1 MTLNGPVPAPWHGWR
16 SGGVKTGACLAAALV
31 LTAGLPVPVGAAQEA
46 APAGATQ
53 PSPPQPAPGKFRF
66 SFKDAPLDQV
76 LDFFARRAGLPI
88 IFEAPVPQG
97 TLTFI
102 GADDYTF
109 DEALTILNLNLRLR
123 GVQLRREEQFLYLGR
138 LEDAMKTST
147 RVVGDALPEGVRP
160 EEVVNIAIPLQNARA
175 EDVARQIQP
184 LIGSYG
190 GVLAVPT
197 QNLLIVVE
205 TAAQVRRLR
214 EIIGAIDSVRP
225 VDTSY
230 RLFPLR
236 HARADAVL
244 NALKSL
250 MGERRQTIVID
261 KDNNR
266 RTIDEQTVPGLNMTA
281 DPRTNSIV
289 AVGPETRIRVVAEM
303 VALLDVPESA
313 ATDTRVRSFTLA
325 SISADQATQRL
336 NALFSRAPE
345 PRPVIVP
352 VPDLGRVTV
361 VGPAALLDQAAQLLA
376 EVDPGHAGVGSDEP
390 SRTSAIIA
398 LRHALPQAV
407 ESLLTRMLTP
417 RQAQAVRFAASPD
430 GRGLVVTGPTPDV
443 DAIRELIA
451 GVDVPPRTDRQVRLV
466 KVPTGD
472 AAAILDQ
479 ARTLDSRTEQ
489 AEKDPVSSGVE
500 SASRTIWIAG
510 SPAALQR
517 FEQILSQVQANL
529 VADAGVRLIQGLRLR
544 PSVLAERADRLV
556 EPMLAPAGGG
566 PWTRPVIEPV
576 DSIGAM
582 VVRAEPR
589 HLQAI
594 EDLIRRLDGDESANA
609 QIRVIEL
616 QNARASEVEA
626 FLKDWAESAQSLSP
640 RGGPSPAFEVVE
652 ATNTLIIAAQPWQLP
667 ILEQLA
673 RGLDARRVGERP
685 PLRLLTLRTT
695 DATNVAA
702 ILRSR
707 FDARPPEEK
716 SARPVSIDVDA
727 STNTLVVSAHA
738 EALAEIEDVV
748 SQLNEQQAR
757 DAAGREIRIFPLRV
771 ARAEELAQ
779 TLDQMFPEP
788 PVPVDRQT
796 GRPRP
801 DLRPPREVVV
811 RADRGTNSIIVD
823 APGARMAGFEQLV
836 RSLDTRKVPE
846 GVELRTYRVTR
857 ADVSA
862 VANAVR
868 TAAAAGALAR
878 GDAAAHAGPVTV
890 EIEPVSR
897 ALVVTGPSAV
907 FEGVE
912 AIVEQLEG
920 LAARPTTTLSIYPLQ
935 HARADRVL
943 PLVQRLLLSRVRE
956 LQAQDGGLPA
966 GDPAALVEVAADAAS
981 NTLLVSVPASAQSA
995 AGEII
1000 KGLDQPAASSA
1011 TDVRVFRLKRGKAQD
1026 AAAALRVALAAIARP
1041 GEDTP
1046 SVAPE
1051 PASNSLIVTGTAAQ
1065 LARAQ
1070 ALIDQLDNAVQP
1082 DGMGVRTLTLRHTRA
1097 EIIAPVLQQVLTRD
1111 DGLAGLPDWVRGQI
1125 VARRLESGQAPEVR
1139 VAADRRLNAVVVS
1152 GPQRLVDLAEEVVA
1166 QLDTAPGG
1174 GSPSG
1179 QALRV
1184 ITLRNADAKE
1194 LSASIEGVFAEGPS
1208 PEGPPPTVRVDSSS
1222 NSLIVR
1228 GTPEQLKTIEDLAQR
1243 LDAAAVTA
1251 SRQLRTV
1258 PLDRSR
1264 VDAQLMAR
1272 TLQRLLESRGGM
1284 RVEVISTE
1292 ELLRR
1297 AAEEEPP
1304 RPRSEA
1310 HPALPGGV
1318 VYALA
1323 AAVMALQDQPATPLP
1338 TDVTIAVDP
1347 HTNSLLLLGS
1357 PQATER
1363 LAKLAAELQNQMPGE
1378 PAGVRLVTLP
1388 PAFDAQTVV
1397 QIVRPLIQQIGPL
1410 SPTNPGGFTGP
1421 VSLVPDPTGSAVIVL
1436 ANDTDF
1442 SVVGPMIASITQLDA
1457 PSSLTVKVYRLSNL
1471 SAARAKQSVD
1481 DLVSAAPRGAQAR
1494 RLRGLDVTL
1503 EGAPG
1508 QAPVQGRI
1516 DPALV
1521 RTVADATGGSLIV
1534 AAPAETVPLI
1544 DRFVALMDQSPVSD
1558 RLSIRRYE
1566 LRHAGAADL
1575 SRTLQQLFDA
1585 QRQGPAAG
1593 EMPQARFVPDTRT
1606 NTLLVTASESQHAEV
1621 GRILQTADAAADLP
1635 GTELALITLRQASPA
1650 TVRRIVQEVVVGK
1663 DPGRAERVRVSAD
1676 DASNLVAV
1684 RAPKEMMEEVRA
1696 IIAQVDQ
1703 AETSGLPVRSIRLER
1718 ADASQVAQVVQRLF
1732 QERAQAAGRGPGRAR
1747 ATIVG
1752 DRRTGTLLV
1761 SASDEEFEQIASLA
1775 RTFDAP
1781 GQVRD
1786 LQFKV
1791 IPLRHARASDISNT
1805 VQNIASQF
1813 QWERMWGN
1821 RPRGEGQADDT
1832 LLIEVNERTNSVV
1845 VFGQGELLATV
1856 ERVIQSLDQPDAGP
1870 GQLAVRV
1877 VPFGKGDPQALKSA
1891 IERAMATPGWRSW
1904 RGPDPD
1910 AVSVEIDRRRR
1921 VLIMVG
1927 RRDRVEQAASYVG
1940 QLAAGD
1946 APGDAFETIAL
1957 QHARADRVA
1966 ASLTQFFRER
1976 AAAQG
1981 VQPAFSV
1988 AGLPDGN
1995 VLLASGDAESLRL
2008 MKELVAQIDQ
2018 PDLGQERRIDIYVL
2032 RNRQAPET
2040 AATLRAMFPATT
2052 RANEQVVV
2060 TPQPSTNSLVVSAP
2074 ATLADQVKDL
2084 VAKLDAPPTAD
2095 DARIETVALTTA
2107 RAADVANALRAAL
2120 PPTVKITITPVARS
2134 NTLLLTGSDEAIAL
2148 AVEQIRKIDT
2158 EPVRS
2163 PVVFR
2168 RFTLEHA
2175 LAEDV
2180 AWTVNQMLRS
2190 RPRQP
2195 GEPVP
2200 SVDWSR
2206 TENTLMASATADE
2219 IESIEQ
2225 MVRELDVPA
2234 PSPRKIEF
2242 VRLRF
2247 AKAEAVAAALRM
2259 FYGPFA
2265 SAAETPGARN
2275 VTIVPDPASNSLV
2288 IHAGADELRGVRSLL
2303 DTLDTEQYDTSRQL
2317 AVIPLAHADATSV
2330 ARALNEGFRV
2340 PIESQIRQQQARQQ
2354 ARPGANAREPEP
2366 VPPMVLVEG
2375 EAPPSVSPEPQTNA
2389 LIVFAG
2395 RRDLERIQA
2404 IVRQLDVPEFNRL
2417 AAVRILPLRAGKASA
2432 LAATIRD
2439 LYARQPG
2446 GPGSARA
2453 GGPRSAVVIGDDTAG
2468 ALIVR
2473 ADDEQFAEIKALADA
2488 YQQQGEL
2495 GRLTTHVV
2503 RLRRIPAAR
2512 LRQTILTSF
2521 APTAEQF
2528 GEKLAVEVE
2537 RTTNTLVIASSP
2549 RLFEEIRKVIEELD
2563 GALPEPPADEAAGLS
2578 QGVIIVDVKHNTP
2591 QAIAQQLEALGLTR
2605 PSGAD
2610 RPGVVSEPVTITPL
2624 TTRRALAI
2632 LVNPGDAPAVRALV
2646 EALDADPA
2654 MKDQHVAVVP
2664 LRLAD
2669 AEALAATLRQMISA
2683 DTPGAQAGSSPA
2695 RALAEQVRRLSLHRA
2710 GAGQAPLELDLTA
2723 PIRLLAD
2730 RQSNSVIIGSTA
2742 SNVAALREVASS
2754 LDALPLGEAVVVRI
2768 FPLANASAVRT
2779 KTVIDQ
2785 VFAQGERLRR
2795 VPGTQRQGLPTT
2807 ATGRALAGEI
2817 ATSADERTNSLLVA
2831 GREEAVALVEVL
2843 IRDLDSDE
2851 VSHWVEPAMIPLRHA
2866 DPAEIAER
2874 LNTVLVRGLATSPEA
2889 MGLQRQFG
2897 RLRVALAG
2905 ADAKDPNA
2913 RVQADLFAPVQS
2925 LSIVPVPE
2933 SASLLVVGTPSN
2945 IEVVRELVRQLDVE
2959 AASAANR
2966 VRFFPLQRAAADRIA
2981 AMLRDLFAQRAQA
2994 GALRDEDRLVVAA
3007 DTRTNTLVI
3016 STSARSFALV
3026 ERLVEQ
3032 LDSLQAHPSVGLHVI
3047 PVESA
3052 SAAEIGPQVERLM
3065 RERIRATRGTGG
3077 VADPLDV
3084 FSVVVEPAS
3093 NLLIVSASDENAA
3106 VVRELLAALTR
3117 DAERLAAGTVIELF
3131 MLEKSRPAEAVASL
3145 RQLYVDREV
3154 ERRGPAALAVFANER
3169 LNAVVVRGSP
3179 RDIEAIRGLVG
3190 RIDGAAVSAV
3200 REVRR
3205 IELTSAN
3212 ALEVVNTLRDVLA
3225 GRPVVG
3231 APGSARQATRLRF
3244 VRESLSKQIEGRT
3257 GAAPAEADIDAA
3269 IREQISLTPE
3279 LRSNSVIVSAPA
3291 DIVALVGQI
3300 IEDLDSTLSGI
3311 RQIETFR
3318 LVNADARQMAELLRG
3333 VFNLRQEGN
3342 LYVLVPAPE
3351 PGGAQ
3356 PAPGA
3361 AGPETPAPGSGPLS
3375 VTAVP
3380 DERQQLSIAVDAR
3393 TNSIVVSGSP
3403 RYLDRVRQLVTE
3415 LDSIQATERA
3425 SYVFHLR
3432 NAKAKEVETTLRDY
3446 FRLETELRRQTLGP
3460 GQIGALERQLEQEV
3474 TVVGDEK
3481 SNKIVF
3487 STSPRY
3493 TEKVMDLLRELDA
3506 APPQVMIQV
3515 LLAEV
3520 TIDESGQ
3527 WGMDARFGPFG
3538 GDDYRVSTLGA
3549 GAGVGTSLG
3558 VPNLAVSSADF
3569 SLLIRALQAQG
3580 KLQVLSNPQVLAN
3593 NNEKASIQVGE
3604 NVAIV
3609 TGTERTPQGSLRAD
3623 VTRQDVG
3630 IILDVTP
3637 TISTDGFVRM
3647 AIQPTISA
3655 VTARTTQISED
3666 FSSPIISKREVST
3679 VVTVKDGQ
3687 SVLIGGLIQ
3696 TQDEKRRTKVPILG
3710 DIPVLGLPF
3719 RSVQNTKSKTELLVI
3734 LTPHVVPG
3742 GSLSSRAAVLTD
3754 AAVDRLS
3761 QPANVRSMLEQQ
3773 RIPRPSGPVGPF
3785 QDPPPGQEP
3794 PGPDQPR
3801 QLGTTPP
3808 SPDASRR

>member
-1 MTLNGPVPAPWHGWR
+1 MTLHGPVPALSDREGSSR
-16 SGGVKTGACLAAALV
+16 LGSRVRLAAALV
-31 LTAGLPVPVGAAQEA
+31 LAAGLAVPAPALQEAPPQGATQA
-46 APAGATQ
+46 APAA
-53 PSPPQPAPGKFRF
+53 GKFRF

-102 GADDYTF
+102 GADDYSF
-109 DEALTILNLNLRLR
+109 EEALTILNLNLRLR
-123 GVQLRREEQFLYLGR
+123 GVQLRREDRFLYLGK
-138 LEDAMKTST
+138 LEDSMRTST
-147 RVVGDALPEGVRP
+147 RVAGETLPEGVRP
-160 EEVVNIAIPLQNARA
+160 EEVVNVTIPLQNARA
-175 EDVARQIQP
+175 EDVAKQVQQLVGP
-184 LIGSYG
+184 YG

-197 QNLLIVVE
+197 QNMLIVVE

-214 EIIGAIDSVRP
+214 EIIGAIDAVRP

-230 RLFPLR
+230 RLFALR
-236 HARADAVL
+236 HARAEAVL
-244 NALKSL
+244 AALKSL

-289 AVGPETRIRVVAEM
+289 AVGPEARIRVVEEM
-303 VALLDVPESA
+303 IALLDVPESA
-313 ATDTRVRSFTLA
+313 GTETEVRSFALA
-325 SISADQATQRL
+325 SISADQAAQRL
-336 NALFSRAPE
+336 NALFARVPD
-345 PRPVIVP
+345 PKPVIVP

-361 VGPAALLDQAAQLLA
+361 VGPSGLLEQAGRLLA
-376 EVDPGHAGVGSDEP
+376 QVDPGHGGAGEG
-390 SRTSAIIA
+390 SRTIAVIA
-398 LRHALPQAV
+398 LRHAAPQAV
-407 ESLLTRMLTP
+407 ESLLNRMLTP
-417 RQAQAVRFAASPD
+417 RQAQAVRVAASPD
-430 GRGLVVTGPTPDV
+430 GRGLVVTGPTVDV
-443 DAIRELIA
+443 EAIRELIA
-451 GVDVPPRTDRQVRLV
+451 GVDVPPRLDRQVRLV

-472 AAAILDQ
+472 PAAILEQ
-479 ARTLDSRTEQ
+479 ARALDERTGQHEQ
-489 AEKDPVSSGVE
+489 DPVSCGVE
-500 SASRTIWIAG
+500 AESRTIWIAG
-510 SPAALQR
+510 SPGAQQR
-517 FEQILSQVQANL
+517 FGQILSQVQANL
-529 VADAGVRLIQGLRLR
+529 VADVGVRLIQGLRVR
-544 PSVLAERADRLV
+544 PSVLAERAERLL
-556 EPMLAPAGGG
+556 EPMLAPADGGA
-566 PWTRPVIEPV
+566 WTRPVIEPV
-576 DSIGAM
+576 DSISAV
-582 VVRAEPR
+582 VVRADPR
-589 HLQAI
+589 HLQTI
-594 EDLIRRLDGDESANA
+594 DDLIRRLDGDESANA

-616 QNARASEVEA
+616 QNARASEAAA
-626 FLKDWAESAQSLSP
+626 FLRDWAGAARSLLP
-640 RGGPSPAFEVVE
+640 RGGPSPAFEAVD
-652 ATNTLIIAAQPWQLP
+652 ATNTLIISAQSWQLP

-695 DATNVAA
+695 DAANVAA

-707 FDARPPEEK
+707 FDARPPE
-716 SARPVSIDVDA
+716 ARAAHPVSIDVDA
-727 STNTLVVSAHA
+727 ATNTLVVSAHA

-748 SQLNEQQAR
+748 SQLNEQQAK

-771 ARAEELAQ
+771 ARAEELAL

-788 PVPVDRQT
+788 PMPVDRQT

-823 APGARMAGFEQLV
+823 APSARMAGFEQLV

-846 GVELRTYRVTR
+846 DVELRTYRVTR
-857 ADVSA
+857 ADVGA
-862 VANAVR
+862 VANALR
-868 TAAAAGALAR
+868 TAAAAGALGK
-878 GDAAAHAGPVTV
+878 GDAATHAGPVTV

-897 ALVVTGPSAV
+897 AVVVTGPSAV
-907 FEGVE
+907 FAGVE
-912 AIVEQLEG
+912 RIVAELEG
-920 LAARPTTTLSIYPLQ
+920 LAARPTTTLSMYPLR

-943 PLVQRLLLSRVRE
+943 PLVQRLLVSRVRDMQSRE
-956 LQAQDGGLPA
+956 GGLPPGDAA
-966 GDPAALVEVAADAAS
+966 GLVEVASDAAS
-981 NTLLVSVPASAQSA
+981 NTLLVSAPAEAQASAA
-995 AGEII
+995 EII
-1000 KGLDQPAASSA
+1000 RGLDQPAASAA
-1011 TDVRVFRLKRGKAQD
+1011 TDVRVFRLSRGRAQD
-1026 AAAALRVALAAIARP
+1026 AAAALRVALLALARP
-1041 GEDTP
+1041 GEDAP

-1051 PASNSLIVTGTAAQ
+1051 PSSNALIVTGTAAQ

-1070 ALIDQLDNAVQP
+1070 ALIDQLDNEAVQP
-1082 DGMGVRTLTLRHTRA
+1082 DGLGVRTLVLRHTRA
-1097 EIIAPVLQQVLTRD
+1097 ETVVPVLQQVLARD

-1125 VARRLESGQAPEVR
+1125 VARRLDAAQPPEVR

-1152 GPQRLVDLAEEVVA
+1152 GPQRILDLAEQVVA
-1166 QLDTAPGG
+1166 QLDSGPADGSSGG
-1174 GSPSG
+1174 LV
-1179 QALRV
+1179 LRV
-1184 ITLRNADAKE
+1184 ITLRNAEARE
-1194 LSASIEGVFAEGPS
+1194 LAAGIEGVFAEGPAAD
-1208 PEGPPPTVRVDSSS
+1208 GPPPTVRVDSAS

-1228 GTPEQLKTIEDLAQR
+1228 GTPEQLRTIEELTRR
-1243 LDAAAVTA
+1243 LDEAAVSA

-1272 TLQRLLESRGGM
+1272 TLQRLLEQRGGM
-1284 RVEVISTE
+1284 KVEVISTE

-1297 AAEEEPP
+1297 AAEEPEPP
-1304 RPRSEA
+1304 RPRSDA
-1310 HPALPGGV
+1310 RPVLPGGILP
-1318 VYALA
+1318 ALVAAVFAVQEQPA
-1323 AAVMALQDQPATPLP
+1323 AATS
-1338 TDVTIAVDP
+1338 DVTIAVDP

-1363 LAKLAAELQNQMPGE
+1363 LAKLAAELQNQIPGE
-1378 PAGVRLVTLP
+1378 PAGVRIVTLP
-1388 PAFDAQTVV
+1388 PAFDAQTIV
-1397 QIVRPLIQQIGPL
+1397 QIVRPLINQIGQM

-1421 VSLVPDPTGSAVIVL
+1421 VSVVPDPTGSAVIVL

-1442 SVVGPMIASITQLDA
+1442 AVVGPMIASITQLEA
-1457 PSSLTVKVYRLSNL
+1457 ASALTVKVYRLVNL
-1471 SAARAKQSVD
+1471 PAARAKQAVD
-1481 DLVSAAPRGAQAR
+1481 DLVSATPRGVQAR
-1494 RLRGLDVTL
+1494 RVRGLDVTV
-1503 EGAPG
+1503 EGGPG
-1508 QAPVQGRI
+1508 QPPVQGRI
-1516 DPALV
+1516 DPSLV
-1521 RTVADATGGSLIV
+1521 RTVADPSGGTLIV
-1534 AAPAETVPLI
+1534 AAPAETIPLV
-1544 DRFVALMDQSPVSD
+1544 DRFVALIDQS
-1558 RLSIRRYE
+1558 
-1566 LRHAGAADL
+1566 
-1575 SRTLQQLFDA
+1575 
-1585 QRQGPAAG
+1585 
-1593 EMPQARFVPDTRT
+1593 
-1606 NTLLVTASESQHAEV
+1606 ESA
-1621 GRILQTADAAADLP
+1621 LP
-1635 GTELALITLRQASPA
+1635 
-1650 TVRRIVQEVVVGK
+1650 
-1663 DPGRAERVRVSAD
+1663 
-1676 DASNLVAV
+1676 
-1684 RAPKEMMEEVRA
+1684 
-1696 IIAQVDQ
+1696 
-1703 AETSGLPVRSIRLER
+1703 PVRSIRLER
-1718 ADASQVAQVVQRLF
+1718 ADAATVAQSVQRLF
-1732 QERAQAAGRGPGRAR
+1732 QERASSRAGERPRVSV
-1747 ATIVG
+1747 VG
-1752 DRRTGTLLV
+1752 DRRTGTLLIA
-1761 SASDEEFEQIASLA
+1761 ASDEDFEQIAALV

-1781 GQVRD
+1781 GQARD

-1791 IPLRHARASDISNT
+1791 ITLKHARASDISNT

-1813 QWERMWGN
+1813 QWERMWGG
-1821 RPRGEGQADDT
+1821 RARGEGQADDT
-1832 LLIEVNERTNSVV
+1832 LLVEVNERTNSVV

-1856 ERVIQSLDQPDAGP
+1856 ERVIQSLDQPDAGAA
-1870 GQLAVRV
+1870 QLAVRV
-1877 VPFGKGDPQALKSA
+1877 TPYGRGDPQALKTA

-1910 AVSVEIDRRRR
+1910 AVTIEIDRQRR
-1921 VLIMVG
+1921 VVILVG
-1927 RRDRVEQAASYVG
+1927 RQGRVEQAASLLE
-1940 QLAAGD
+1940 QLASIEG
-1946 APGDAFETIAL
+1946 G
-1957 QHARADRVA
+1957 ADR
-1966 ASLTQFFRER
+1966 
-1976 AAAQG
+1976 
-1981 VQPAFSV
+1981 
-1988 AGLPDGN
+1988 
-1995 VLLASGDAESLRL
+1995 
-2008 MKELVAQIDQ
+2008 
-2018 PDLGQERRIDIYVL
+2018 
-2032 RNRQAPET
+2032 
-2040 AATLRAMFPATT
+2040 
-2052 RANEQVVV
+2052 
-2060 TPQPSTNSLVVSAP
+2060 
-2074 ATLADQVKDL
+2074 
-2084 VAKLDAPPTAD
+2084 
-2095 DARIETVALTTA
+2095 IEAVPLTTA
-2107 RAADVANALRAAL
+2107 RATDVAAALRAAL
-2120 PPTVKITITPVARS
+2120 PQTVAITITPVARS

-2148 AVEQIRKIDT
+2148 AVEQVRKIDT
-2158 EPVRS
+2158 EPARS
-2163 PVVFR
+2163 PMVFR
-2168 RFTLEHA
+2168 RFALENA

-2180 AWTVNQMLRS
+2180 AWTINQMMRS
-2190 RPRQP
+2190 RPRQQ
-2195 GEPVP
+2195 GEPAP
-2200 SVDWSR
+2200 AVDWSR
-2206 TENTLMASATADE
+2206 TENTLMVSASADE
-2219 IESIEQ
+2219 IESIAQ

-2234 PSPRKIEF
+2234 PSPRRIEF
-2242 VRLRF
+2242 VRMRF

-2265 SAAETPGARN
+2265 SAAQTPGARN
-2275 VTIVPDPASNSLV
+2275 VTIVADPASNSLV
-2288 IHAGADELRGVRSLL
+2288 IHAGAAELEGVRSLL
-2303 DTLDTEQYDTSRQL
+2303 DTLDTEQYDTTRQL

-2340 PIESQIRQQQARQQ
+2340 PIESQIRQQQARQPQ
-2354 ARPGANAREPEP
+2354 RPGSNAREQEP
-2366 VPPMVLVEG
+2366 LPPMVLVEG

-2404 IVRQLDVPEFNRL
+2404 IVKQLDVPEFNKL

-2439 LYARQPG
+2439 LYARQAGAPG
-2446 GPGSARA
+2446 TARG

-2503 RLRRIPAAR
+2503 RLKRIPASR
-2512 LRQTILTSF
+2512 LRQTILSSF
-2521 APTAEQF
+2521 AATAEQY
-2528 GEKLAVEVE
+2528 GERLAVEVE
-2537 RTTNTLVIASSP
+2537 RTTNTLVVASSP

-2563 GALPEPPADEAAGLS
+2563 GALPDAGGDEPAGIS
-2578 QGVIIVDVKHNTP
+2578 QSVIIVDVKNNAP
-2591 QAIAQQLEALGLTR
+2591 QALAQQLEALGLTR
-2605 PSGAD
+2605 PTPAD
-2610 RPGVVSEPVTITPL
+2610 RPGIVTEPVTITPM

-2632 LVNPGDAPAVRALV
+2632 VVNPGDAPAVRSLV
-2646 EALDADPA
+2646 EALDADPG
-2654 MKDQHVAVVP
+2654 MKDQHVAIVP
-2664 LRLAD
+2664 LRLAE
-2669 AEALAATLRQMISA
+2669 AEVLAATLRQMIAA
-2683 DTPGAQAGSSPA
+2683 DAPGAQAGTAAA
-2695 RALAEQVRRLSLHRA
+2695 RALAEQVRRLSVHRA
-2710 GAGQAPLELDLTA
+2710 GAGQPPLELDLA
-2723 PIRLLAD
+2723 SPIRLIAD
-2730 RQSNSVIIGSTA
+2730 RPSNSVIIGSTA
-2742 SNVAALREVASS
+2742 SNVEALREVAAS
-2754 LDALPLGEAVVVRI
+2754 LDSLPLGEAVVVRI
-2768 FPLANASAVRT
+2768 FPLANASALRT
-2779 KTVIDQ
+2779 KAVIDQ
-2785 VFAQGERLRR
+2785 IFAQGERLRR

-2807 ATGRALAGEI
+2807 VTGRALAGEV

-2851 VSHWVEPAMIPLRHA
+2851 VSHWVEPAIITLEHA
-2866 DPAEIAER
+2866 DPSEIADR
-2874 LNTVLVRGLATSPEA
+2874 LNTVLVRGLAASPEA

-2897 RLRVALAG
+2897 RLRVTLSG
-2905 ADAKDPNA
+2905 ADARDPNA

-2933 SASLLVVGTPSN
+2933 SAALLVVGTPNN
-2945 IEVVRELVRQLDVE
+2945 IEVVRELVKQLDVE
-2959 AASAANR
+2959 SASAANR

-2981 AMLRDLFAQRAQA
+2981 AMLREIFNQRQQA
-2994 GALRDEDRLVVAA
+2994 GGLRPEDRLVVTA
-3007 DTRTNTLVI
+3007 DTRTNTLVVA
-3016 STSARSFALV
+3016 TSARSFALV

-3032 LDSLQAHPSVGLHVI
+3032 LDTLQAHPSVGLHVI
-3047 PVESA
+3047 AVESA

-3084 FSVVVEPAS
+3084 FSVVVEPAN
-3093 NLLIVSASDENAA
+3093 NLLIISASDENVQ

-3117 DAERLAAGTVIELF
+3117 DAERLAAGTVVELF

-3154 ERRGPAALAVFANER
+3154 ERRGPAALAVFPNER

-3179 RDIEAIRGLVG
+3179 RDVEAIRGLIG

-3225 GRPVVG
+3225 GRPVAG
-3231 APGSARQATRLRF
+3231 APGGARQATRLRF
-3244 VRESLSKQIEGRT
+3244 VRESLSKHIEGQT
-3257 GAAPAEADIDAA
+3257 GVAPAEADIDAA
-3269 IREQISLTPE
+3269 VREQISITPE

-3311 RQIETFR
+3311 REIATFR

-3351 PGGAQ
+3351 PAATS
-3356 PAPGA
+3356 APGVI
-3361 AGPETPAPGSGPLS
+3361 GPEAPPGGSGSLS

-3415 LDSIQATERA
+3415 LDSIQAAERA

-3432 NAKAKEVETTLRDY
+3432 NAKAKEVEATLRDY
-3446 FRLETELRRQTLGP
+3446 FRFETELRRQTLGP

-3520 TIDESGQ
+3520 TIDESSQ

-3538 GDDYRVSTLGA
+3538 GDEYRASSLGG

-3609 TGTERTPQGSLRAD
+3609 SGTERTPQGSLRAD

-3647 AIQPTISA
+3647 SIEPTISA
-3655 VTARTTQISED
+3655 VTAKTTQISAD
-3666 FSSPIISKREVST
+3666 LSAPIISKRTVST

-3696 TQDEKRRTKVPILG
+3696 TQDEKRRSKVPILG
-3710 DIPVLGLPF
+3710 DIPILGLPF
-3719 RSVQNTKSKTELLVI
+3719 RTMHNTRSKTELLVI

-3742 GSLSSRAAVLTD
+3742 GSMSSRVDALTNAAL
-3754 AAVDRLS
+3754 DRVS
-3761 QPANVRSMLEQQ
+3761 QPANIRAMIEQQ
-3773 RIPRPSGPVGPF
+3773 RIPRQPGPVGPLL
-3785 QDPPPGQEP
+3785 DPEPEDVPPAS
-3794 PGPDQPR
+3794 DQPR
-3801 QLGTTPP
+3801 EVGGVSRAPAIEPP
-3808 SPDASRR
+3808 RR